1 MQLFLGIVVA
11 TAFVGF
17 CTGSSYVLSKIMK

>member
-11 TAFVGF
+11 TDFIGF
-17 CTGSSYVLSKIMK
+17 CTGSSYVLSKLMK

>member
-11 TAFVGF
+11 TAFIGL
-17 CTGSSYVLSKIMK
+17 CIGSSYVLSKIMK

>member
-11 TAFVGF
+11 TAFIGF
-17 CTGSSYVLSKIMK
+17 YTGSSYVLSKLMR

>member
-11 TAFVGF
+11 TAFIGF
-17 CTGSSYVLSKIMK
+17 CTGSSYALSKIMK

>member
-11 TAFVGF
+11 TAFVEF
-17 CTGSSYVLSKIMK
+17 CTGSSYVLSKLMK

>member
-11 TAFVGF
+11 TAFIGF
-17 CTGSSYVLSKIMK
+17 CTGSSYVLSKLMK

>member
-11 TAFVGF
+11 TAFIRL
-17 CTGSSYVLSKIMK
+17 CIGSSYVLSKIMK

>member
-17 CTGSSYVLSKIMK
+17 CTGISYILSKIMK

>member
-17 CTGSSYVLSKIMK
+17 CTGSSYVLSKLMK

>member
-11 TAFVGF
+11 TAFIGF
-17 CTGSSYVLSKIMK
+17 CTGSSYALSKLMK

>member
-11 TAFVGF
+11 TALIGF
-17 CTGSSYVLSKIMK
+17 CTGSSYALSKLMK

>member
-11 TAFVGF
+11 TAFIGF
-17 CTGSSYVLSKIMK
+17 CTGSSYALSKIMR